1 MKKLVFLQS
10 LVLTSLVMASPVFAQ
25 SAEVGQI
32 QSFIQEVIQ
41 IMVTLSGFIAA
52 GFIVWGGVGYIT
64 SSGNP
69 ESLEKSKKT
78 TLSRFIYSLGIREVG
93 EATARSLALH
103 YGRLANIQ
111 TADMESLLNVDDVGP
126 VVAQRILHFFA
137 DTDTLLVIEKLQ
149 SAGVYWPEFDPI
161 EEQDEQENLPFKELC
176 FVVTGTMS
184 SVSRDELKSRLQA
197 LGAKVASSVS
207 KKTDYLVAGEKA
219 GSKLTKAQ
227 TLQVPVLDEPAA
239 LAMIASGLKL
249 LDESSIVSD

>member
-1 MKKLVFLQS
+1 MARMGEKSANNLLSALQKS
-10 LVLTSLVMASPVFAQ
+10 KSTSLAKFL
-25 SAEVGQI
+25 
-32 QSFIQEVIQ
+32 F
-41 IMVTLSGFIAA
+41 
-52 GFIVWGGVGYIT
+52 
-64 SSGNP
+64 
-69 ESLEKSKKT
+69 
-78 TLSRFIYSLGIREVG
+78 SLGIREVG

-149 SAGVYWPEFDPI
+149 SVGVYWSEFDPI
-161 EEQDEQENLPFKELC
+161 EEQAKQESLPFKELC

-184 SVSRDELKSRLQA
+184 SVSRDELKSQLQA

-227 TLQVPVLDEPAA
+227 TLKCLF
-239 LAMIASGLKL
+239 
-249 LDESSIVSD
+249 